1 MTILSWVGSLVAFV
15 PLCFMASD
23 GKVQAS
29 NREGVP
35 DIYDVML
42 NRVLM
47 FAAGATVELPIGF
60 LPKPTITFQC
70 ESPLPR
76 TNTCTNTIHLPL
88 EHKEYEQ
95 FKYHILYGIFNDAG
109 LGQV

>member
-1 MTILSWVGSLVAFV
+1 
-15 PLCFMASD
+15 MASD

-29 NREGVP
+29 IREGVP

-60 LPKPTITFQC
+60 LPKPTITFQL
-70 ESPLPR
+70 SPLYLVPTRLPILFIYLLSTRNVSSLR
-76 TNTCTNTIHLPL
+76 TTFCIAYSMMQVWA
-88 EHKEYEQ
+88 KS
-95 FKYHILYGIFNDAG
+95 KWLY
-109 LGQV
+109 